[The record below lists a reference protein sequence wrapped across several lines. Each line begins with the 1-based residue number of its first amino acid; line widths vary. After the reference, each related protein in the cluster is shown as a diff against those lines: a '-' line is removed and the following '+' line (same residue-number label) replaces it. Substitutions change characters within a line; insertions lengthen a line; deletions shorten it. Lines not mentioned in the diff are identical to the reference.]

1 MEKSVNVIRRTY
13 RVDEVAE
20 MLGVA
25 RATAYNLIRDGYIR
39 SIRAGRLVL
48 VPVEAV
54 DEFLSFDA
62 GGKNE

>member
-1 MEKSVNVIRRTY
+1 MDNNTNIIRRTY
-13 RVDEVAE
+13 RVDEVAN

-54 DEFLSFDA
+54 DEFLNPEA
-62 GGKNE
+62 GGKPG